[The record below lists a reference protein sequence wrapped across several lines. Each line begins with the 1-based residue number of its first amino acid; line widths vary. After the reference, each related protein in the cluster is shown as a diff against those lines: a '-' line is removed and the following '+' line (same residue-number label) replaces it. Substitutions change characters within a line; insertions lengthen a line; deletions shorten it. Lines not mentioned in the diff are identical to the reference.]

1 MTTEQAIKR
10 NDVETVHDLLD
21 IRQEVMQ
28 LRSANDA
35 LNFALQ
41 QKDEMIEDLKAEI
54 QKSKSNQLFEGEEQL
69 IKLQTFND
77 KLQSQLQQLTDK
89 NADLQ
94 NKITDLSQ
102 LNSKRIGTPQTET
115 LSSDLQQKMTE

>member
-1 MTTEQAIKR
+1 M
-10 NDVETVHDLLD
+10 LD

-41 QKDEMIEDLKAEI
+41 QKDEMIEQLNEEI
-54 QKSKSNQLFEGEEQL
+54 KKSKSNQLFEGEEQL

-77 KLQSQLQQLTDK
+77 KL
-89 NADLQ
+89 
-94 NKITDLSQ
+94 
-102 LNSKRIGTPQTET
+102 
-115 LSSDLQQKMTE
+115 